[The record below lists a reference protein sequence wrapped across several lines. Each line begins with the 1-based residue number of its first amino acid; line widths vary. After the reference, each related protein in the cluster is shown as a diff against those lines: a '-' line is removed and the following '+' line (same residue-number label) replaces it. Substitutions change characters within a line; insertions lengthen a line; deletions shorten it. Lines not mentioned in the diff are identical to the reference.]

1 MIPTLFI
8 AATTV
13 RWLTLLAT
21 AVVLGSLVLARVV
34 VPRERPEW
42 LEARRRLR
50 QWTML
55 GATVLLVT
63 ALAELLLRAQT
74 MSAAGLGQTIA
85 AIPVVLARTHYGAI
99 WIARIAGL
107 AIILSVLV
115 ARPSWAEATAL
126 GLALAV
132 ALSTSLTGHAG
143 DWGDLSLI
151 VFADW
156 AHVVAASAWTGGLLG
171 LALLGFPNGAL
182 WPQPGAG
189 AVARRFSRLAGVCL
203 LFVVLSG
210 AHNAWVQIPAVT
222 AFWTT
227 TYGRT
232 LGIKLV
238 VFVVLVGLGALNRYV
253 VVPRLAPAPTL
264 RGVGYRLFRL
274 ARLGLVGPSRA
285 STRDATLQCSRYIT
299 GEAVLAVFVFGAT
312 AVLGDLPPARH
323 AKHTQHLNESDTERG
338 PIHVTMAELHAGG
351 GVPKGWQFRPTPGD
365 ATRGRQVFV
374 RLECFACHTVQ
385 GEGFPAPSHPGP
397 DLTGMGSHHPT
408 GYLAE
413 SIMNPNAVIVDGPGY
428 TGPDG
433 KSIMPDYGSSLTV
446 GDLNDVV
453 AYLKSLE
460 EEPLPSEQS
469 APSRGR

>member
-189 AVARRFSRLAGVCL
+189 AVAQPWRGGKAWRTRSGNAPASTTRRAATSKNDAFGSLTWACL
-203 LFVVLSG
+203 KVSG
-210 AHNAWVQIPAVT
+210 KGGA
-222 AFWTT
+222 
-227 TYGRT
+227 
-232 LGIKLV
+232 
-238 VFVVLVGLGALNRYV
+238 LGA
-253 VVPRLAPAPTL
+253 ASA
-264 RGVGYRLFRL
+264 
-274 ARLGLVGPSRA
+274 GP
-285 STRDATLQCSRYIT
+285 
-299 GEAVLAVFVFGAT
+299 
-312 AVLGDLPPARH
+312 
-323 AKHTQHLNESDTERG
+323 
-338 PIHVTMAELHAGG
+338 
-351 GVPKGWQFRPTPGD
+351 
-365 ATRGRQVFV
+365 
-374 RLECFACHTVQ
+374 
-385 GEGFPAPSHPGP
+385 
-397 DLTGMGSHHPT
+397 
-408 GYLAE
+408 
-413 SIMNPNAVIVDGPGY
+413 
-428 TGPDG
+428 
-433 KSIMPDYGSSLTV
+433 
-446 GDLNDVV
+446 
-453 AYLKSLE
+453 
-460 EEPLPSEQS
+460 
-469 APSRGR
+469 